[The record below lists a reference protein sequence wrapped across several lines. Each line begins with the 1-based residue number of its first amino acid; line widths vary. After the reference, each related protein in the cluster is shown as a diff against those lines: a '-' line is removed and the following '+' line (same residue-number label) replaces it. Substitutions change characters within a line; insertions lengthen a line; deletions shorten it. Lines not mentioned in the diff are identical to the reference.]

1 MRRRDALAILAAFPV
16 ATRTLAQTASDV
28 PAAPR
33 NPGQAASDIPVVAF
47 LGFASA
53 EADRATLTALREGLQ
68 KLGYLEGQSI
78 LVEARHAAGDMN
90 AAARLIDEL
99 ARRRVAVFV
108 APGPAAARSIHR
120 ATQIPVVAVGLPPTG
135 NDDLYASLARPR
147 GTVTGFTFF
156 GEALSAKRVEVLRE
170 MLPHVRVLGIL
181 HNAADPVFRDWGVQT
196 EASAREQGLQPVRL
210 GLRSTSPTE
219 IQDLLLSLRAQGG
232 DVVLVVRDFMTH
244 TAIGEIIRIST
255 DLGLAVVAEQA
266 RDVEAGALM
275 SYGSDTLDL
284 FRRAAGYVDR
294 IIKGEKA
301 GDLPIEV
308 PAKYE
313 FAVNLRSARARGLD
327 VPLPLLAQAD
337 LVIE

>member
-1 MRRRDALAILAAFPV
+1 MRRRDALAVLAAFPV
-16 ATRTLAQTASDV
+16 ATRSLGQTA
-28 PAAPR
+28 PT
-33 NPGQAASDIPVVAF
+33 IPVVAF

-53 EADRATLTALREGLQ
+53 EADRAALTALREGLQ
-68 KLGYLEGQSI
+68 RQGYVEGRSI
-78 LVEARHAAGDMN
+78 LVEARHAAGDVA

-99 ARRRVAVFV
+99 VRRPVTVFV

-120 ATQIPVVAVGLPPTG
+120 ATKIPVVAIGLPPTG
-135 NDDLYASLARPR
+135 NEDLYASLARP
-147 GTVTGFTFF
+147 GGSVTGFTFF
-156 GEALSAKRVEVLRE
+156 GETLSAKRIEVIRE
-170 MLPHVRVLGIL
+170 MLPNTRVLGIL

-210 GLRSTSPTE
+210 GLRSAASVE
-219 IQDLLLSLRAQGG
+219 IQDLLRSLRAQSG

-244 TAIGEIIRIST
+244 TAIGEIIRISS

-284 FRRAAGYVDR
+284 FRRAAGHVDR

-301 GDLPIEV
+301 GDLPIEA

-313 FAVNLRSARARGLD
+313 FAISLKAARARGLD
-327 VPLPLLAQAD
+327 VPLLLLAQAD
-337 LVIE
+337 VVVE

>member
-1 MRRRDALAILAAFPV
+1 MRRRDALAVLAALPI
-16 ATRTLAQTASDV
+16 ATHSLGQTA
-28 PAAPR
+28 P
-33 NPGQAASDIPVVAF
+33 NIPVVAF

-53 EADRATLTALREGLQ
+53 EADRAALTALREGLQ
-68 KLGYLEGQSI
+68 RQGYVEGRSI
-78 LVEARHAAGDMN
+78 LVEARHAAGDVG

-99 ARRRVAVFV
+99 VRRPVTVFV

-120 ATQIPVVAVGLPPTG
+120 ATKIPVVAIGLPPTG
-135 NDDLYASLARPR
+135 NEDLYASLARPG

-156 GEALSAKRVEVLRE
+156 GETLSAKRIEVLRE
-170 MLPHVRVLGIL
+170 MLPDTRVLGIL

-210 GLRSTSPTE
+210 GLRSPSSME
-219 IQDLLLSLRAQGG
+219 VQDLLRSLRAQGG

-244 TAIGEIIRIST
+244 TAIGEIIRTSA

-284 FRRAAGYVDR
+284 FRRAAGHVDR

-301 GDLPIEV
+301 GDLPIEA

-313 FAVNLRSARARGLD
+313 FAINLRSAKERGLE
-327 VPLPLLAQAD
+327 VPLPLLARAD
-337 LVIE
+337 VVIE

>member
-1 MRRRDALAILAAFPV
+1 
-16 ATRTLAQTASDV
+16 
-28 PAAPR
+28 
-33 NPGQAASDIPVVAF
+33 
-47 LGFASA
+47 
-53 EADRATLTALREGLQ
+53 LQ
-68 KLGYLEGQSI
+68 QQGYVEGQSI
-78 LVEARHAAGDMN
+78 LVEARHAGGDVDV
-90 AAARLIDEL
+90 AARLIDEL
-99 ARRRVAVFV
+99 ARRPVTVFV

-120 ATQIPVVAVGLPPTG
+120 ATKIPVVAVGLPPSG
-135 NDDLYASLARPR
+135 NDDLYTSLARPG

-156 GEALSAKRVEVLRE
+156 GETLSAKRIEVLRE

-219 IQDLLLSLRAQGG
+219 VQDLLRSLRAQGS

-244 TAIGEIIRIST
+244 TAIDEIIRSSA
-255 DLGLAVVAEQA
+255 DLGLAVVTEQA
-266 RDVEAGALM
+266 RYVEAGALM
-275 SYGSDTLDL
+275 SYGPDTSDL

-313 FAVNLRSARARGLD
+313 FAINLRSARARGLD

-337 LVIE
+337 LVVE

>member
-1 MRRRDALAILAAFPV
+1 MRRRDALALLAAFPV
-16 ATRTLAQTASDV
+16 ATRSL
-28 PAAPR
+28 
-33 NPGQAASDIPVVAF
+33 GQAAPTIPVVGF
-47 LGFASA
+47 MGFATA

-68 KLGYLEGQSI
+68 QQGYAEGQSI
-78 LVEARHAAGDMN
+78 LVEARHAGGDVDV
-90 AAARLIDEL
+90 AARLIDEL
-99 ARRRVAVFV
+99 ARRPVTVFV

-120 ATQIPVVAVGLPPTG
+120 ATKIPVVAVGLPPSG
-135 NDDLYASLARPR
+135 NDDLYTSLARPG

-156 GEALSAKRVEVLRE
+156 GETLSAKRIEVLRE
-170 MLPHVRVLGIL
+170 MLPSTRVLGIL

-219 IQDLLLSLRAQGG
+219 VQDLLRSLRAQGS

-244 TAIGEIIRIST
+244 TAIDEIIRSSA
-255 DLGLAVVAEQA
+255 DLGLAVVTEQA
-266 RDVEAGALM
+266 RYVEAGALM
-275 SYGSDTLDL
+275 SYGPDTSDL

-301 GDLPIEV
+301 GDLPIEI
-308 PAKYE
+308 PAEYE
-313 FAVNLRSARARGLD
+313 FAINLKSARARGLD

-337 LVIE
+337 FVVE

>member
-1 MRRRDALAILAAFPV
+1 
-16 ATRTLAQTASDV
+16 
-28 PAAPR
+28 
-33 NPGQAASDIPVVAF
+33 
-47 LGFASA
+47 
-53 EADRATLTALREGLQ
+53 LQ
-68 KLGYLEGQSI
+68 QQGYVEGQSI

-90 AAARLIDEL
+90 VAARLIDEL
-99 ARRRVAVFV
+99 VRRPVKVFV

-120 ATQIPVVAVGLPPTG
+120 ATKIPIVAVGLPPTG
-135 NDDLYASLARPR
+135 NEDLYASLARPG

-156 GEALSAKRVEVLRE
+156 GEALSAKRIEVLRE
-170 MLPHVRVLGIL
+170 MLPSTRVLGIL

-210 GLRSTSPTE
+210 GLRSPSSTE
-219 IQDLLLSLRAQGG
+219 IQDLLRALRAQGG
-232 DVVLVVRDFMTH
+232 NVVLVVRDFMTH
-244 TAIGEIIRIST
+244 TAIDEIIRSSA

-266 RDVEAGALM
+266 RFVEAGALM
-275 SYGSDTLDL
+275 SYGPDNFDL

-294 IIKGEKA
+294 IIKGESA

-313 FAVNLRSARARGLD
+313 FAINLRSARARGLD

-337 LVIE
+337 LVVE

>member
-1 MRRRDALAILAAFPV
+1 MRRRDALAVLAAFPV
-16 ATRTLAQTASDV
+16 ATRSV
-28 PAAPR
+28 
-33 NPGQAASDIPVVAF
+33 GQAAPDIPVVAF

-53 EADRATLTALREGLQ
+53 EADRAALTALREGLQ
-68 KLGYLEGQSI
+68 RQGYVEGRSI
-78 LVEARHAAGDMN
+78 LVEARHAAGDVG

-99 ARRRVAVFV
+99 VRRPVTVFV

-120 ATQIPVVAVGLPPTG
+120 ATKIPVVAIGLPPTG
-135 NDDLYASLARPR
+135 NEDLYASLARPG

-156 GEALSAKRVEVLRE
+156 GETLSAKRIEVLRE
-170 MLPHVRVLGIL
+170 ILPNTRVLGIL

-196 EASAREQGLQPVRL
+196 EASARDQGLQPVRL
-210 GLRSTSPTE
+210 GLRSPSSIE
-219 IQDLLLSLRAQGG
+219 VQDLLRSLRAQGG

-244 TAIGEIIRIST
+244 TAIGEIIRTSA

-284 FRRAAGYVDR
+284 FRRAAGHVDR
-294 IIKGEKA
+294 IIKGAKA
-301 GDLPIEV
+301 GDLPIEA

-313 FAVNLRSARARGLD
+313 FAINLRSARARGLE
-327 VPLPLLAQAD
+327 VPLPLLARAD
-337 LVIE
+337 VVIE